1 MGQLSANQIETGRE
15 TTAPEQARYES
26 VGGVGHKEVGQ
37 MDQLAGKGKRS
48 GRRAVT
54 VRRSRGSKLRVHPE
68 ELSRELCD
76 MVTSLSL
83 LGELLAEPGVLAPGH
98 GHYLEQL
105 QLVTNAGNR
114 VLEKVLRAWQGDSIA
129 SLVKYRS
136 ASLRSSVD
144 EGDDERCRSQQ

>member
-1 MGQLSANQIETGRE
+1 MNLSAAWDTKKWDRWTNLP
-15 TTAPEQARYES
+15 A
-26 VGGVGHKEVGQ
+26 
-37 MDQLAGKGKRS
+37 KGEKS

-54 VRRSRGSKLRVHPE
+54 IRRAAGSKLRVHPG
-68 ELSRELCD
+68 ELSRELCNL
-76 MVTSLSL
+76 VTSLSL
-83 LGELLAEPGVLAPGH
+83 LGDLLAEPGVLAPGH
-98 GHYLEQL
+98 GRYLEQL

-136 ASLRSSVD
+136 AGLRSSVD